1 MPDYKNCIEEV
12 SALIGKQ
19 QRLLNLSLFVLD
31 KGRALY
37 EGHELVCKLSTN
49 VRNVVTHLSFA
60 GGQSTV
66 TILEFAK
73 KRGSPVRDC
82 FPVARSAI
90 ETLINATYVLA
101 GGEDLAKQAMRHAGQ
116 KAYRD
121 LDRNVGRG
129 DYVMHIYA
137 ATSPMPNQDQLAEL
151 KKSLGEFTSVQGREK
166 SWTDDS
172 VPMRVEKIGK
182 KFGAPTASGLLG
194 AYALIYGNASEII
207 HGTLFGTNFFYHGT
221 TGSNTLAEFHA
232 ITEQHLESVLFATF
246 MAINSYLSAFCIAQ
260 DFPLER
266 LLKDNFD
273 EFLRVVRN
281 KGQAT
286 KH

>member
-1 MPDYKNCIEEV
+1 MADYKKCIDEV

-19 QRLLNLSLFVLD
+19 QHLLNLSLFILD

-49 VRNVVTHLSFA
+49 VRNVVTHLSLA

-82 FPVARSAI
+82 FPIARSTI

-101 GGEDLAKQAMRHAGQ
+101 GGEELATQAMRHAGQ
-116 KAYRD
+116 RAYRD

-137 ATSPMPNQDQLAEL
+137 ATSPMPNLDQLAEL
-151 KKSLGEFTSVQGREK
+151 KKSLSEFTSAQGREK

-172 VPMRVEKIGK
+172 VPMRIEKIGK
-182 KFGAPTASGLLG
+182 HFGAPTASRLLG

-232 ITEQHLESVLFATF
+232 VTEQHLESMLFATF
-246 MAINSYLSAFCIAQ
+246 MAMNSYICAFCIAQ
-260 DFPLER
+260 GFPLEG
-266 LLKDNFD
+266 LLKVHYE
-273 EFLRVVRN
+273 EFARVVRS
-281 KGQAT
+281 KRPAT
-286 KH
+286 EH